1 MMPRSAESTGPERPA
16 FVERHRIHPIAFAA
30 VSLAIVFV
38 LYQLV
43 AGTITFLIVG
53 ETVVTRENVDLIRW
67 LTMAG
72 QIVCILIPTIA
83 LARLLSVKL
92 SDVFRWRL
100 PSAPETVYA
109 VIGLVMLQQVF
120 QIFLFFQDMIPLP
133 DVLQRI
139 LDPFKEMLEKMFQ
152 GLVRAETVGEL
163 GFVILVVAVVPAVA
177 EEMLFRGLIQR
188 SIEKA
193 LPGLQAAILA
203 GAVFG
208 LYHFN
213 PFAVVPLVGLGCYF
227 GVLRYRSNSILIAMT
242 AHFVNNALAAVAAY
256 FHMESETILGAQS
269 EGHADIGAVLIQLV
283 LYLGLFLFVFSRY
296 LVITSPEWRDTHGPM

>member
-1 MMPRSAESTGPERPA
+1 MMPHPAESAGPERPA
-16 FVERHRIHPIAFAA
+16 FIERHRINPIIFAV

-38 LYQLV
+38 LYQIV

-53 ETVVTRENVDLIRW
+53 EATVTRENVDMIRG

-83 LARLLSVKL
+83 LARLLSVNL

-100 PSAPETVYA
+100 PSVAETVYA

-120 QIFLFFQDMIPLP
+120 QIYLFFQDLIPLP
-133 DVLQRI
+133 DVLQRV

-163 GFVILVVAVVPAVA
+163 GFVIFVVAVVPAVA

-188 SIEKA
+188 SIEKV

-227 GVLRYRSNSILIAMT
+227 GVLRYRSNSIIIAMT
-242 AHFVNNALAAVAAY
+242 AHFMNNALAAVAAY
-256 FHMESETILGAQS
+256 FHMESETIIGAQS
-269 EGHADIGAVLIQLV
+269 ESHADIGAVLVQLV
-283 LYLGLFLFVFSRY
+283 LYLTLFLFVFSRY
-296 LVITSPEWRDTHGPM
+296 LVITSPERIDTHGSV

>member
-1 MMPRSAESTGPERPA
+1 MMPHPAESSGPERPA
-16 FVERHRIHPIAFAA
+16 FIERHRINPIIFAV

-38 LYQLV
+38 LYQIV

-53 ETVVTRENVDLIRW
+53 EATVTRENVDMIRW

-83 LARLLSVKL
+83 LARLLSVNL

-100 PSAPETVYA
+100 PSVAETVYA

-120 QIFLFFQDMIPLP
+120 QIYLFFQDLIPLP
-133 DVLQRI
+133 DVLQRV

-163 GFVILVVAVVPAVA
+163 GFVIFVVAVVPAVA

-227 GVLRYRSNSILIAMT
+227 GVLRYRSNSIIIAMT
-242 AHFVNNALAAVAAY
+242 AHFMNNALAAVAAY
-256 FHMESETILGAQS
+256 FHMESETIIGAQS
-269 EGHADIGAVLIQLV
+269 ESHADIGAVLVQLV
-283 LYLGLFLFVFSRY
+283 LYLTLFLFVFSRY
-296 LVITSPEWRDTHGPM
+296 LVITSPERIDTHGSV